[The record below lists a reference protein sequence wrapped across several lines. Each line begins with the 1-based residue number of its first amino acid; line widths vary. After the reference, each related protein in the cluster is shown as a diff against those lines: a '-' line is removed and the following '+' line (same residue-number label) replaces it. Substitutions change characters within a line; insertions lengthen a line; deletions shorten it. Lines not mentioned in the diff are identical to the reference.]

1 MKLNFNLDSI
11 SYLKIEYMNN
21 NNLDTIK
28 LALKE
33 KLENEFIAIAEDG
46 DYKNVETPQ
55 KVSLTFVC
63 DDGAYKTTAT
73 LQEIKNQEGT
83 NYFVIENPETLDYQ
97 QNREYYRI
105 LANYDC
111 IYTIDTGN
119 DIESFNATTYDISA
133 GGVSIITKENI
144 IPTRETQIVIF
155 LQDRDLKAH
164 LKFVRCEAHEDDN
177 YKLSFIFTDL
187 GERDYKL
194 LTDFCIKKQL
204 SSF

>member
-55 KVSLTFVC
+55 KISITFAGN
-63 DDGAYKTTAT
+63 DGVYRTTAT
-73 LQEIKNQEGT
+73 LQEIKNQDGT
-83 NYFVIENPETLDYQ
+83 NYFIIENPETLDYQ

-119 DIESFNATTYDISA
+119 NIESFNATTYDISA

-155 LQDRDLKAH
+155 LQGRDIKAH

-187 GERDYKL
+187 EERDLKL
-194 LTDFCIKKQL
+194 LQDLCIKKQL